1 MAMKKPRL
9 LHLVALLSTSLFLFL
24 QMLDPVIVREIIES
38 KTYDLRLHLR
48 DRLHPPPP
56 RDDILIVSVD
66 EKSISDIGRWPWSR
80 EVIARLIDRISEGG
94 PKAIAVDILF
104 SERESREADGRLVAS
119 LRKAGNV
126 VLATAFIVPKGVK
139 EIPPPKNIP
148 GSLMDAAFME
158 VSSVEGIPWRKFA
171 IKAESALPPLDEF
184 CDAAAL
190 GHVYS
195 LPDLDGVL
203 RWEELYV
210 TFGDDCYPSLSLQTA
225 RVALGIPMK
234 EMALYGGSK
243 VRLGSTLL
251 STDLSG
257 RALINY
263 RGEERSFPYLPASD
277 VLNGKIAPERFR
289 GRIVLVGTSAIGTYD
304 QKVTPLS
311 ANLPGVEK
319 NATAIANILDNGFLK
334 RSPGV
339 VELVFILVTGALLGI
354 LLPRY
359 MAMGSAVLGG
369 GFILSYLLAINYM
382 LVYKGWWL
390 NVVYPFTNVVVI
402 IAAHTV
408 TSLFAEEKRAREIR
422 KMFSSY
428 VSPKIVEQLVDHP
441 EWAKLG
447 GERKEVTLLF
457 SDIRGFT
464 TFSEKREPEEVVL
477 MLNEYFKEM
486 TEVVF
491 HWDGTLDKFIGDA
504 ILAFWGAPLDQ
515 PDHAERAVRC
525 ALHMSDRLDMLHAK
539 WLAEGKEALDCGIGI
554 NTGPVVIG
562 NIGAVGK
569 KMDYT
574 VIGDHVNIGSRVQGL
589 TKTYKTRIILTEY
602 TVAKIQTLIDEGR
615 MGHLD
620 LVSADTV
627 TVKGKETP
635 VKVFRLGSGR
645 HEEEEAGPIKS
656 G

>member
-1 MAMKKPRL
+1 MKKPHL
-9 LHLVALLSTSLFLFL
+9 LHLIALLSTLLFLFL
-24 QMLDPVIVREIIES
+24 QMLDPVIVREVVES
-38 KTYDLRLHLR
+38 KTFDLRLHLR
-48 DRLHPPPP
+48 DSLHRPPP
-56 RDDILIVSVD
+56 RDDILIVTVD

-80 EVIARLIDRISEGG
+80 DVIARLLDRISEGG

-104 SERESREADGRLVAS
+104 SERENREADGRLADS
-119 LRKAGNV
+119 IRKAGNV
-126 VLATAFIVPKGVK
+126 VLATAFIVPKGEK
-139 EIPPPKNIP
+139 EVPPPKEIP
-148 GSLMDAAFME
+148 GSLFDAAFME

-184 CDAAAL
+184 SEAAAL

-195 LPDLDGVL
+195 LPDRDGVL

-225 RVALGIPMK
+225 RVARGLPMK

-243 VRLGSTLL
+243 VRLGSTLI

-263 RGEERSFPYLPASD
+263 RGEERSFPYLSASD
-277 VLNGKIAPERFR
+277 VLSGRIAPERFR
-289 GRIVLVGTSAIGTYD
+289 GRIVLIGTSAIGTYD

-319 NATAIANILDNGFLK
+319 NATAIANILDNDFLK
-334 RSPGV
+334 KSPGV
-339 VELVFILVTGALLGI
+339 VELAFILVTGALLGI

-359 MAMGSAVLGG
+359 MAMGSAILGG

-390 NVVYPFTNVVVI
+390 NVVYPFTNILVVI
-402 IAAHTV
+402 MAHTV

-428 VSPKIVEQLVDHP
+428 VSPKIVEQLVNHP

-464 TFSEKREPEEVVL
+464 TFSEKREPEEVVS

-525 ALHMSDRLDMLHAK
+525 ALHMSDRLEMLQAR

-589 TKTYKTRIILTEY
+589 TKTYNTRIILTEF
-602 TVAKIQTLIDEGR
+602 TVDKIRKLVEEGR

-620 LVSADTV
+620 LVRADTV
-627 TVKGKETP
+627 IVKGKETP
-635 VKVFRLGSGR
+635 VKVFRLKSDR
-645 HEEEEAGPIKS
+645 HEEEEAGKP
-656 G
+656 